1 MADQR
6 SINNSAWRKLRAQ
19 VLREEDVCYIC
30 GRPVDKTL
38 PGTAPMGPQVDH
50 IVARSE
56 GGAVFERSNLH
67 LVHSRCNQ
75 RKKNKNLDAI
85 RYDELNDQQ
94 HSRSW

>member
-1 MADQR
+1 MADTQ
-6 SINNSAWRKLRAQ
+6 SINNSSWRKLRAQ
-19 VLREEDVCYIC
+19 VMREENVCYVC
-30 GRPVDKTL
+30 GRQVDKSL

-75 RKKNKNLDAI
+75 RKKNKNLDEV
-85 RYDELNDQQ
+85 RYDELNDRQ
-94 HSRSW
+94 HSRVW

>member
-1 MADQR
+1 MADRQ

-38 PGTAPMGPQVDH
+38 AGTAPMGPQVDH
-50 IVARSE
+50 VVARSE

-75 RKKNKNLDAI
+75 RKKNKDLDLV
-85 RYDELNDQQ
+85 RYDELNNRQ
-94 HSRSW
+94 HSRVW

>member
-1 MADQR
+1 MGDKQ
-6 SINNSAWRKLRAQ
+6 SINNASWRKLRAQ
-19 VLREEDVCYIC
+19 VMREEDVCYVC

-67 LVHSRCNQ
+67 LVHGRCNQ
-75 RKKNKNLDAI
+75 RKKDKNLDAI
-85 RYDELNDQQ
+85 RYDELNDRQ
-94 HSRSW
+94 HSRDW

>member
-1 MADQR
+1 MADPQ
-6 SINNSAWRKLRAQ
+6 SINNSSWRKVRAQ

-30 GRPVDKTL
+30 GRLVDKSL

-67 LVHSRCNQ
+67 LIHGRCNQ
-75 RKKNKNLDAI
+75 KKKNKDLDAI
-85 RYDELNDQQ
+85 RYDELNNRQ
-94 HSRSW
+94 HSRVW

>member
-1 MADQR
+1 MGDQR

-19 VLREEDVCYIC
+19 VIREESVCYVC

-67 LVHSRCNQ
+67 LIHSRCNQ
-75 RKKNKNLDAI
+75 KKKNKNLDEI
-85 RYDELNDQQ
+85 RYDELNDRQ
-94 HSRSW
+94 HSRDW

>member
-1 MADQR
+1 MEDRQ
-6 SINNSAWRKLRAQ
+6 SINNSSWRKLRAQ
-19 VLREEDVCYIC
+19 VMREEDVCYIC
-30 GRPVDKTL
+30 GRPVDKSL

-75 RKKNKNLDAI
+75 RKKNKHLDLV
-85 RYDELNDQQ
+85 RYDDLNDRQ
-94 HSRSW
+94 HSRRW

>member
-1 MADQR
+1 MEDQR
-6 SINNSAWRKLRAQ
+6 SINNASWRKLRAQ
-19 VLREEDVCYIC
+19 VMREEDVCYIC
-30 GRPVDKTL
+30 GRQVDKSL

-75 RKKNKNLDAI
+75 RKKNKDLDAI
-85 RYDELNDQQ
+85 RYDELNDRQ
-94 HSRSW
+94 HSRIW